1 MGNKDK
7 AKPEKKKPAKNLPK
21 APPGRKREG

>member
-7 AKPEKKKPAKNLPK
+7 SKPEKKKPAKTVPK
-21 APPGRKREG
+21 PPPGRKREI